1 MKEKIKSFFLN
12 LLFLTLNLVTGA
24 ILIFLVMLGILLQYR
39 WEFDFF
45 RNFLYNIYRIK
56 KGDKNIW

>member
-1 MKEKIKSFFLN
+1 MKEKIKNFFLN
-12 LLFLTLNLVTGA
+12 LLFLTLNLVMGA

>member
-1 MKEKIKSFFLN
+1 MKEKIKNFFLN

>member
-56 KGDKNIW
+56 KGDKIIW

>member
-1 MKEKIKSFFLN
+1 MKEKIKNFFLN
-12 LLFLTLNLVTGA
+12 LLFLTLNLIMGA

>member
-1 MKEKIKSFFLN
+1 MKEKIKNFFLN
-12 LLFLTLNLVTGA
+12 LLFLTLNLVMGA

-45 RNFLYNIYRIK
+45 RNFLYNIYRK
-56 KGDKNIW
+56 LS